1 MVQAKSICLRARKMG
16 CLDRGGGT
24 GEAREPLGSPF
35 LDLSCHFQKYKV
47 GQTVQKLQVIWFYLG
62 LLHNGTPGL
71 LQVNYFLTSN
81 YSRVS

>member
-35 LDLSCHFQKYKV
+35 LDLSCHFQKYKAKICRTNGSKV
-47 GQTVQKLQVIWFYLG
+47 TVSII
-62 LLHNGTPGL
+62 N
-71 LQVNYFLTSN
+71 
-81 YSRVS
+81 